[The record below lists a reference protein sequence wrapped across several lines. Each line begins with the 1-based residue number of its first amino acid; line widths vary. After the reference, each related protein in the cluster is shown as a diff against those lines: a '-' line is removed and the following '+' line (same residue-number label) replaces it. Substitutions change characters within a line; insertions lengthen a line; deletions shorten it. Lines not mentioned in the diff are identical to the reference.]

1 MVVSYGD
8 VQATRGRLRSRI
20 GRAVDDFADAD
31 SLTLALLDDQTLRAL
46 QPAAAR
52 QLGRLAAVLRD
63 DPTALARL
71 AGRADLLGALQLA
84 RGARALDLE
93 LAFLQRRL
101 QQAGAGDAEIDR
113 LLAALREAGIGPARL
128 PGVPDAALQRL
139 ASPVVLDQLEAVGAL
154 QKRGRIRGLAD
165 WIEAAKTGATDPTE
179 LALELREA
187 LRQTREKPAAILHI
201 GGDHRAPMRPGTTEK
216 MQSFDMTAESSSG
229 KVTASIEV
237 TSVKEPLYRPAG
249 IGAAFDHGVDKLK
262 TRIADKAPIPGEH
275 ELTILAELGTPT
287 TKNKK
292 GGSRSINP
300 TNGDMLRVTAEKPP
314 RTLNEGNLYASIAVY
329 LSKIPNEGLLH
340 YICLIDRKSGAVLA
354 RFRRNKTNIWEIAK

>member
-20 GRAVDDFADAD
+20 GRAVDDLADAD

-165 WIEAAKTGATDPTE
+165 WIEAAKTGATDPAE

-216 MQSFDMTAESSSG
+216 MSSFDMTAESRSG
-229 KVTASIEV
+229 QVATSIEV
-237 TSVKEPLYRPAG
+237 TSVDAPLYEAPNIRHAVHHG
-249 IGAAFDHGVDKLK
+249 IDKIK
-262 TRIADKAPIPGEH
+262 KRIADRAPIPGEH
-275 ELTILAELGTPT
+275 ELTILAELGGPT
-287 TKNKK
+287 TKKQK
-292 GGSRSINP
+292 SGSRRIDPS
-300 TNGDMLRVTAEKPP
+300 NGEMLLTTAEKLP
-314 RTLNEGNLYASIAVY
+314 RTINQGNLYTHVAAY
-329 LSKIPNEGLLH
+329 LSRILEADMLH
-340 YICLIDRKSGAVLA
+340 YITLVERKSGAVLV
-354 RFRRNKTNIWEIAK
+354 RFKRTGITWEIAK